1 MNISEAKAQLEVWAD
16 WYQPKH
22 VPWRRW
28 RNGPT
33 EPPTIEQD
41 WIALLSLHPAG
52 VLKVIS
58 RKLEDLKTPPSL
70 LDMRRMLRDIEARL
84 IPDDA
89 GIATG
94 STIICPTCQGT
105 GWRVRWVET
114 GLYPHDEAYPCQQ
127 CGKSGVVLAHR
138 VLKPDLF

>member
-33 EPPTIEQD
+33 EPPTIEQE
-41 WIALLSLHPAG
+41 WVTMLSMYPAG
-52 VLKVIS
+52 VLKIIS
-58 RKLEDLKTPPSL
+58 RKLEDYKTPPSL
-70 LDMRRMLRDIEARL
+70 LDMRRMLRDIEAKL

-89 GIATG
+89 GKPTG
-94 STIICPTCQGT
+94 STVICPTCNGT
-105 GWRVRWVET
+105 GWRIRWVET
-114 GLYPHDEAYPCQQ
+114 GIYPHDEAYPCQP
-127 CGKSGVVLAHR
+127 CGKSGIVLANR
-138 VLKPDLF
+138 VPAADLF

>member
-1 MNISEAKAQLEVWAD
+1 MV
-16 WYQPKH
+16 
-22 VPWRRW
+22 R
-28 RNGPT
+28 
-33 EPPTIEQD
+33 TI
-41 WIALLSLHPAG
+41 
-52 VLKVIS
+52 KF
-58 RKLEDLKTPPSL
+58 TC
-70 LDMRRMLRDIEARL
+70 RMLRDIEARL

-94 STIICPTCQGT
+94 GTIICPTCQGT